1 MQTIVVP
8 KKTNSLRKR
17 IWFLAPTATLCR
29 QQYEVFKIH
38 LPSIQM
44 SLMTGDCQLH
54 LWSDQRIWDA
64 MLGDSRLVFSTPAI
78 LFDALSHSFVRMT
91 SLALIIFD
99 EGMYTLGL

>member
-1 MQTIVVP
+1 MQINVVR
-8 KKTNSLRKR
+8 KKTNSSRKR

-29 QQYEVFKIH
+29 QQYEVFEIH

-54 LWSDQRIWDA
+54 LWSDQRIWDT
-64 MLGDSRLVFSTPAI
+64 MLGDSRIVFSTPAI
-78 LFDALSHSFVRMT
+78 LFDALSHSFVKIT

-99 EGMYTLGL
+99 EGMNISGL